1 MKLRTKIRNCLVEHL
16 PFLILLGVGFLIAAF
31 LMFGTASEN
40 GYITFDGRDA
50 KISDETKEWI
60 DGAHNA
66 YIEYAKEAI
75 PVVITGTDGAE
86 VTISAPT
93 IDTIDGGEVTNEVK
107 CEGQECGQGAFIY
120 APTDTY
126 EHFRDYTLGK
136 CWDVDGYYGAQC
148 WDLASLHSMNYTN
161 DGRVFSTC
169 GTGAAKGMWDCKEQN
184 AGTEYDLV
192 YDIYSTNVGDIAVFN
207 GGVWG
212 HTCVIAGPV
221 NNGYVACLG
230 QNQGGAA
237 CPGGGAATNIV
248 NISIREFRGA
258 FRPKTYAPG
267 PEPAPQPQKDC
278 GVWEV
283 ESGDTMSGI
292 MEACNGYVNWDE
304 MNAYADKWISL
315 KINPDKS
322 VYWGWTHGTGYG
334 LFAGDTIVFTER

>member
-1 MKLRTKIRNCLVEHL
+1 MKIRHKIERFIENTLAFWIIALAVSTCVV
-16 PFLILLGVGFLIAAF
+16 FLII
-31 LMFGTASEN
+31 GTKSEN
-40 GYITFDGRDA
+40 GSITLDGKDA
-50 KISDETKEWI
+50 VISDELRQIMDEY
-60 DGAHNA
+60 DSA
-66 YIEYAKEAI
+66 YIEYASEAI
-75 PVVITGTDGAE
+75 PVIMIGSDGEE

-93 IDTIDGGEVTNEVK
+93 IDTVDGGEVTNEAK
-107 CEGQECGQGAFIY
+107 CTDQECGQGAFIY

-192 YDIYSTNVGDIAVFN
+192 YDIYITNVGDIAVFN

-230 QNQGGAA
+230 QNQGGPA

-258 FRPKTYAPG
+258 FRPKTYAPN
-267 PEPAPQPQKDC
+267 PEPTPQPQKDC

-304 MNAYADKWISL
+304 MNNYADKWISL
-315 KINPDKS
+315 KSNPNKS
-322 VYWGWTHGTGYG
+322 VYWGWTHGSGYG
-334 LFAGDTIVFTER
+334 LFAGDTIVFMER